1 MFVFVRCVYV
11 CVFVLGVSWYVSVLC
26 VCVCAHVFSSVLDV
40 WMCVCVCL
48 FLSCV
53 YVCLICV

>member
-40 WMCVCVCL
+40 WMCGCVCVC
-48 FLSCV
+48 FCRVFMCV
-53 YVCLICV
+53 